1 MAEPSPRY
9 QQLPNVDE
17 AEGNQQVAGD
27 APPPYCSVT
36 EDNAAYFDYKEDVSF
51 PKPPSYNVATTL
63 PSYNEAER
71 TKAETPAPLIIARD
85 EDFVIRDDF
94 ADGEQLRIGSNGIF
108 MLTFFLAFLFNWI
121 GYLISVCLTTS
132 VAGRCGAVAGFGLS
146 LFKWLLIVRFCSY
159 FPDYFEGQ
167 YWVWWVS
174 LVAGF
179 LMFLRGF
186 VTYAQIRKM
195 GDTFTT
201 LPSTRVVFIY

>member
-17 AEGNQQVAGD
+17 AEGNHHVDGD

-36 EDNAAYFDYKEDVSF
+36 EDSAAYFDFKEDVSF

-71 TKAETPAPLIIARD
+71 TKAETPAPLVIARD
-85 EDFVIRDDF
+85 EDFGIRDDF
-94 ADGEQLRIGSNGIF
+94 ADGEQLRIGTNGVFI
-108 MLTFFLAFLFNWI
+108 LTFFLAFLFNWI

-132 VAGRCGAVAGFGLS
+132 AAGRCGAASGFGLS

-195 GDTFTT
+195 GDTFT
-201 LPSTRVVFIY
+201 LPSTRVLVIY